1 MTSDLPRSSP
11 DAFCIGKVR
20 CCRNA
25 SGWWVYFPS
34 ERNGKA
40 ERKRKRFK
48 TEDAARAYAAEMA
61 REIDAT
67 GGAYECLPPE
77 VKRAYLMYREYAYR
91 FAIKDVELPEFDA
104 FVQKALETLAAEIT
118 PTEPTMAEGVEQF
131 LEIRKA
137 TMSQNGYQSLRV
149 RLRHVARS
157 LGDRT
162 MRSITAVQI
171 DEWLSGLARQR
182 RPKGTHGK
190 AHYELTPHALNHY
203 RGALATFFRH
213 AAEVGWV
220 SSNPVKAVKRAVSVR
235 VAPEVYTPEQAARV
249 MWTAL
254 TQEPGVLPVITL
266 QMFAGL
272 RLVEAARMDLAGVV
286 SPHTV
291 LAGSFLVNQSKTG
304 PRMVTINDALQAWI
318 EVSPNQSGPAWS
330 GSLDNLRNRLKKILQ
345 ESGVKMNI
353 ESPRM
358 TYLRH
363 RLQQTG
369 NIAQVATEGGVRFA
383 LLETLTH
390 FPDTT
395 EESESFFSLNP
406 ILAR

>member
-1 MTSDLPRSSP
+1 MTSDLPRSST
-11 DAFCIGKVR
+11 DALCIGKVTCR
-20 CCRNA
+20 RNA

-48 TEDAARAYAAEMA
+48 TEAAARAFAAETT
-61 REIDAT
+61 REIGT
-67 GGAYECLPPE
+67 TSGAYESLPPE
-77 VKRAYLMYREYAYR
+77 VRSAYLLYREYAYR
-91 FAIKDVELPEFDA
+91 FAIKDVELPGFDA

-131 LEIRKA
+131 LEFRKV
-137 TMSQNGYQSLRV
+137 TMSQNGYQSLRA

-162 MRSITAVQI
+162 MSSITAVHI

-220 SSNPVKAVKRAVSVR
+220 SSNPVKAVKRAVPVQE
-235 VAPEVYTPEQAARV
+235 AHEVYSPEQAACV

-254 TQEPGVLPVITL
+254 NQEPGILPVLAL

-272 RLVEAARMDLAGVV
+272 RLAEAARMDLAGVL
-286 SPHTV
+286 SPHAGQ
-291 LAGSFLVNQSKTG
+291 AGSLQVNQSRTE
-304 PRMVTINDALQAWI
+304 PRLVAISDALQAWI
-318 EVSPNQSGPAWS
+318 AISPCQSGLAWA
-330 GSLDNLRNRLKKILQ
+330 GSLDNLRNRVKKVLE
-345 ESGVKMNI
+345 ESGVKMNVA
-353 ESPRM
+353 SPRM

-363 RLQQTG
+363 RLQVTG
-369 NIAQVATEGGVRFA
+369 NVAQVATEGGVHFA
-383 LLETLTH
+383 LLETLARY
-390 FPDTT
+390 PVTT
-395 EESESFFSLNP
+395 EDAVNFFKLNP
-406 ILAR
+406 THTR